1 MIKIHKKRR
10 MEARAFSHERKC
22 AAIKGTNT
30 EHIQA
35 ECIFFAFLPVFF
47 AKKCY
52 PQKYPLIGPHILR
65 LLLSDRSDTPKS
77 KRNERK
83 TKNSRTGIIQK
94 IHTDNV
100 RKNKK

>member
-1 MIKIHKKRR
+1 

-22 AAIKGTNT
+22 AAIKDVNT

-52 PQKYPLIGPHILR
+52 PQKYPPTEPHILR
-65 LLLSDRSDTPKS
+65 LLLSDRSDTQKKQE
-77 KRNERK
+77 KRK
-83 TKNSRTGIIQK
+83 KNKKQPHRNNTNF
-94 IHTDNV
+94 HTDNV
-100 RKNKK
+100 QKKQEIEKGERHD